1 MADAGQ
7 EDLEKDKYLIERYWN
22 PFEGIGKP
30 EPLRGELGGLWSRR
44 IDEKNR
50 LIYCISD
57 DSLQIFSCRGHYE

>member
-7 EDLEKDKYLIERYWN
+7 EDLEKDKYLIERN

-44 IDEKNR
+44 IDERNR